1 MENIK
6 NILSKAASAANS
18 AAKWC
23 TDNLSFVLIIA
34 VVVLSILLARQCNR
48 VAEYK
53 SEKDR
58 LENNLAAVQDSLYN
72 YQKDGYNYAQMLAL
86 QLKLSELADSL
97 KMTDG
102 NTPVTI
108 TQFITQVKDTVFL
121 AGEVRHDTVFA
132 PMFSSDMGVLMVER
146 HDRFGNSSRDISVFS
161 PYVVSASD
169 GKVYMSDSVEVIIGQ
184 NIWLESTLY
193 KGKDKRTYMQVRSDY
208 PSTSFNNGQ
217 GILVTNG
224 DEYTFQARKRFG
236 VGFGIQAGYG
246 IGLHNNQPVFT
257 PYIGL
262 GASLN
267 WNPKRLQF

>member
-6 NILSKAASAANS
+6 NILSKAMSIASS
-18 AAKWC
+18 ATKWC
-23 TDNLSFVLIIA
+23 MENLSFVLVIA

-58 LENNLAAVQDSLYN
+58 LENNLAAVQDSLHN

-97 KMTDG
+97 KMSDG

-108 TQFITQVKDTVFL
+108 TQFITQVKDTVYL
-121 AGEVRHDTVFA
+121 ASEVKHDTVYT
-132 PMFSSDMGVLMVER
+132 PMFMSDRGVITAER
-146 HDRFGNSSRDISVFS
+146 HDNFGKSGRDISVFA
-161 PYVVSASD
+161 PYYVSSTD
-169 GKVYMSDSVEVIIGQ
+169 GCVYSSDSLEVILAQ

-193 KGKDKRTYMQVRSDY
+193 KGKDKRTYMRVRSDY

-224 DEYTFQARKRFG
+224 DDYTFQARKRFG

-246 IGLHNNQPVFT
+246 IGFIGGRPILT

>member
-6 NILSKAASAANS
+6 NILSKAVSSANS

-48 VAEYK
+48 VSEYK
-53 SEKDR
+53 NEKDR
-58 LENNLAAVQDSLYN
+58 LENNLAAVQDSLHN

-108 TQFITQVKDTVFL
+108 TQFITQVRDTVWL
-121 AGEVRHDTVFA
+121 DGKVVHDTVFA
-132 PMFSSDMGVLMVER
+132 PMFASDKGVLTAER

-161 PYVVSASD
+161 PYIVSASD
-169 GKVYMSDSVEVIIGQ
+169 GKVYASDSVEVIIGQ

-193 KGKDKRTYMQVRSDY
+193 KGKDKRTYMRVRSDY
-208 PSTSFNNGQ
+208 PSTSFNGGQ

-224 DEYTFQARKRFG
+224 DEYAFQARKRFG

-246 IGLHNNQPVFT
+246 IGFHNSQPVLT

-267 WNPKRLQF
+267 WNPRRLQF